1 MVGQDVRISLVEVS
15 TFDPVCRADWVERHC
30 YLVVQIRIQFVQIT
44 TKTVVQNVDVFG
56 KKFRRFLAPY
66 PDQFPVLEGD
76 RLHLFTLSLI
86 LDTAKNDSVSGDLTF
101 QRKRIQIHFPE
112 AVSIGAEHSVYC
124 RL

>member
-15 TFDPVCRADWVERHC
+15 AFDPVRRADWVERHC
-30 YLVVQIRIQFVQIT
+30 YLVVQIRIQLVQIT
-44 TKTVVQNVDVFG
+44 TKTVVQNVNVFG
-56 KKFRRFLAPY
+56 KKFCRFFAPY

-86 LDTAKNDSVSGDLTF
+86 FDTAKNDSVSGDLAF

-112 AVSIGAEHSVYC
+112 AVGIGAEHSVYC